1 MPRLVHSLDRL
12 ANDILMP
19 VLAIHRER
27 RATVG
32 RPKGEANE
40 MLYAFAAPMPR
51 DETDHCNR
59 FALCTFRL
67 FVTRKKVEMNMRST
81 GIEVTEHAARR
92 GLERGTVEADALS
105 DVYRALTSIAGM
117 VSPAADIVSLRPG
130 TRGRIDRKSPSL
142 NSSHYFASR

>member
-1 MPRLVHSLDRL
+1 MDPKLATGYVRQDVRNLSRAQERWSDIAQSAVDVASGFFSRGRRLQGDSMPRLVHSLDRL

-59 FALCTFRL
+59 FALCTFSL
-67 FVTRKKVEMNMRST
+67 FVTRKRSEEHTSELQSLMR
-81 GIEVTEHAARR
+81 
-92 GLERGTVEADALS
+92 
-105 DVYRALTSIAGM
+105 TSYA
-117 VSPAADIVSLRPG
+117 VFCLQ
-130 TRGRIDRKSPSL
+130 
-142 NSSHYFASR
+142 N